1 MVLDEKKTTVSYR
14 CSECGA
20 FVRSMV
26 GVFSLSADMMRLK
39 CPCGG
44 SDLTMVMTRDR
55 KVRLTVPCLV
65 CPSPHVFTV
74 SGEVFYGRDLFA
86 LACPYSGLDL
96 CFIGTEDEVVAASED
111 AERALEELLDG
122 KSIADVRGERTSP
135 FLTDPQIREIVTFV
149 VADLADEGKIDC
161 RCPQGEAGDYEA
173 EVLDDV
179 IVVRCRKCGAAAV
192 IAADS
197 FTAANAFLETE
208 HLTLQ

>member
-14 CSECGA
+14 CPECGA

-26 GVFSLSADMMRLK
+26 GVFTLSADMMRLK

-44 SDLTMVMTRDR
+44 SDLTMVMSRDR

-74 SGEVFYGRDLFA
+74 SAEVFYGRDLFA
-86 LACPYSGLDL
+86 LSCPYSGLDL
-96 CFIGTEDEVVAASED
+96 CFTGTEDEVVAASKD
-111 AERALEELLDG
+111 AERELEELLDG
-122 KSIADVRGERTSP
+122 KSVAEVRGEQSSP

-161 RCPQGEAGDYEA
+161 RCPDGEPGDYEA
-173 EVLDDV
+173 EVLDDA

-192 IAADS
+192 IAANS
-197 FTAANAFLETE
+197 FTAANDFLSTD

>member
-14 CSECGA
+14 CPECGA

-26 GVFSLSADMMRLK
+26 GVFTLSADMMRLK

-44 SDLTMVMTRDR
+44 SDMTMVMGRDR

-65 CPSPHVFTV
+65 CPSPHMFTV
-74 SGEVFYGRDLFA
+74 SSEVFYGRELFA

-96 CFIGTEDEVVAASED
+96 CFIGSEDEVAAASEES
-111 AERALEELLDG
+111 ERALEELLDG
-122 KSIADVRGERTSP
+122 RSVAEVRGERTSP

-149 VADLADEGKIDC
+149 VADLADEGEIDC
-161 RCPQGEAGDYEA
+161 RCPEGEPGDYEA
-173 EVLDDV
+173 EVLDDA

-192 IAADS
+192 IAANS
-197 FTAANAFLETE
+197 FTAANAFLETK

>member
-44 SDLTMVMTRDR
+44 SDLTMVMGRDR

-74 SGEVFYGRDLFA
+74 SAEVFYGRELFA

-96 CFIGTEDEVVAASED
+96 CFIGREDEVVAASND
-111 AERALEELLDG
+111 AERELEKLLDG
-122 KSIADVRGERTSP
+122 KSIAEVRGERTSP

-149 VADLADEGKIDC
+149 VADLADEGKIEC
-161 RCPQGEAGDYEA
+161 RCPEGEAGDYEA

-192 IAADS
+192 VAADS
-197 FTAANAFLETE
+197 FTAANAFLETD
-208 HLTLQ
+208 HLTLR

>member
-1 MVLDEKKTTVSYR
+1 MVLDEKKTTVSFR
-14 CSECGA
+14 CSECGS

-44 SDLTMVMTRDR
+44 SELTIVSSRDR
-55 KVRLTVPCLV
+55 KVRLTVPCFV
-65 CPSPHVFTV
+65 CPSPHTYTV
-74 SGEVFYGRDLFA
+74 SADVFYGRELFA
-86 LACPYSGLDL
+86 MACPYSGLDL
-96 CFIGTEDEVVAASED
+96 CFIGSED
-111 AERALEELLDG
+111 KVDAAAKEADKELEELLDG
-122 KSIADVRGERTSP
+122 HSISEMKGERSP

-161 RCPQGEAGDYEA
+161 RCPEGDQGEYEV

-192 IAADS
+192 IAANS
-197 FTAANAFLETE
+197 FTAANDFLSTE
-208 HLTLQ
+208 HLTLE

>member
-14 CSECGA
+14 CPECGA

-44 SDLTMVMTRDR
+44 SDMTMVMGRDR
-55 KVRLTVPCLV
+55 KIRLTVPCLV
-65 CPSPHVFTV
+65 CPSPHMFTV
-74 SGEVFYGRDLFA
+74 SSEVFYGRDLFA

-96 CFIGTEDEVVAASED
+96 CFIGSENEVAAASED

-122 KSIADVRGERTSP
+122 KSVAEVRGERTSP

-161 RCPQGEAGDYEA
+161 RCPDGEAGDYEA
-173 EVLDDV
+173 EVLDDA

-192 IAADS
+192 IAANS